1 MIGFIL
7 GTIYASFLEWW
18 IHKYLFHVRGRK
30 KDSLFA
36 YHLRDHH
43 AVAKKNNFIDIR
55 MSVIETFGLLF
66 LAIIHLPVFYISC
79 MFYFAT
85 VIYAVAF
92 FVLHNYGHRNPK
104 WAKIYQPWH
113 WSHHMKNPNSNW
125 NVVLPIADWIMK
137 TNK

>member
-18 IHKYLFHVRGRK
+18 IHKYLFHVRGK
-30 KDSLFA
+30 KKNSLFA

-43 AVAKKNNFIDIR
+43 VVAKKNNFIDHR
-55 MSVIETFGLLF
+55 MSFIEMGGLLF
-66 LAIIHLPVFYISC
+66 LTIIHLPVFYFSC

-85 VIYAVAF
+85 VTYVIAF
-92 FVLHNYGHRNPK
+92 FILHNYGHRNPK
-104 WAKIYQPWH
+104 WAKNYQPWH
-113 WSHHMKNPNSNW
+113 WKHHMENPNSNW
-125 NVVLPIADWIMK
+125 NVVLPVADWIMK

>member
-18 IHKYLFHVRGRK
+18 IHKHLFHVRGK
-30 KDSLFA
+30 KKNSLFA

-43 AVAKKNNFIDIR
+43 VVAKKNNFIDIR
-55 MSVIETFGLLF
+55 MSFIETVGLLF
-66 LAIIHLPVFYISC
+66 LTIIHFPIFYISC

-85 VIYAVAF
+85 VVYVIAF
-92 FVLHNYGHRNPK
+92 FVLHNYGHRNPG
-104 WAKIYQPWH
+104 WAKNYQRWH
-113 WSHHMKNPNSNW
+113 WDHHMINPNSNW
-125 NVVLPIADWIMK
+125 NVVLPLADLIMR

>member
-7 GTIYASFLEWW
+7 GTFYASFLEWW
-18 IHKYLFHVRGRK
+18 IHKYLFHVRGK
-30 KDSLFA
+30 KKNSLFA

-43 AVAKKNNFIDIR
+43 VVAKRNNFVDIR
-55 MSVIETFGLLF
+55 VSVVETFGLLL
-66 LAIIHLPVFYISC
+66 LAIIHLPIFYISP

-92 FVLHNYGHRNPK
+92 IILHNYAHRNPS
-104 WAKIYQPWH
+104 WAKKYQPWH
-113 WSHHMKNPNSNW
+113 WKHHMKNPNSNW
-125 NVVLPIADWIMK
+125 NVVLPFADWIMR

>member
-7 GTIYASFLEWW
+7 GIIYASFLEWW
-18 IHKYLFHVRGRK
+18 IHKKLFHEHGRK

-43 AVAKKNNFIDIR
+43 VVAKKNKFIDKR
-55 MSVIETFGLLF
+55 LSAIETGGLFF
-66 LAIIHLPVFYISC
+66 LMVIHMPLVLISP
-79 MFYFAT
+79 MFFIAT
-85 VIYAVAF
+85 VLYALAF
-92 FVLHNYGHRNPK
+92 FCLHNYGHRDPK
-104 WAKIYQPWH
+104 YAKKYQNWH
-113 WSHHMKNPNSNW
+113 WKHHMKNPNQNW